1 MDRRNSMSKTVTAI
15 VMLTLLFS
23 AVAGLTPSTISG
35 EEANSEAFTHTV
47 FGEAALATY

>member
-23 AVAGLTPSTISG
+23 IGAGLIPSTAG
-35 EEANSEAFTHTV
+35 AYTHTI
-47 FGEAALATY
+47 LAEYASSTT